1 MKKPQHLKN
10 FELKS
15 IESSKSL
22 KFHSHRMLLKSAF
35 QNTKSLKLFLYLVIL
50 LLLSLISIILK
61 DDSRSLDFLH
71 IYCWNNFPL

>member
-1 MKKPQHLKN
+1 MKKPQHLKD

-50 LLLSLISIILK
+50 LSLISIILK